1 MSTTLINME
10 LSAAEAK
17 QEVSTEAEA
26 PKYPWGLCISLD
38 NESLK
43 KLSLD
48 KLPEI
53 GAKMRVIAEV
63 EVSAVRA
70 YASQDREAETSVDL
84 QITDMTLSG
93 SESTAASVLYGK

>member
-1 MSTTLINME
+1 MATTLINME
-10 LSAAEAK
+10 MSAAEAK
-17 QEVSTEAEA
+17 EESSPEAEA

-38 NESLK
+38 DESLK
-43 KLSLD
+43 KLNID

-70 YASQDREAETSVDL
+70 YSSQGGESESSVDL
-84 QITDMTLSG
+84 QITDMVLTG
-93 SESTAASVLYGK
+93 AESSAASVLYGK

>member
-1 MSTTLINME
+1 MATTLINME
-10 LSAAEAK
+10 MSAAEAK
-17 QEVSTEAEA
+17 EESSPEAEA

-53 GAKMRVIAEV
+53 GTKLRVIAEV
-63 EVSAVRA
+63 EVSAVRS
-70 YASQDREAETSVDL
+70 YATQDREADTSVDL
-84 QITDMTLSG
+84 QITDMVLSG
-93 SESTAASVLYGK
+93 TESSAASVLYGK